1 MFMLGMEHK
10 IAQICRKSTSQF
22 HQPTC
27 WVGRGTCLENH
38 QFFFL
43 HFFNIESLL
52 KASVTATIQWCCW
65 NLLIFFKNRIS
76 QVLLIYIQF
85 LANSNTSPNTNTNI
99 ANTDSHLTDLCT
111 HVSLPHSE
119 LLLVRQKDARIWNE
133 QMIVLMG
140 AKCLRNI
147 PKINSN
153 VKNLSHWFWP
163 RRKDSSK
170 TELRMIS
177 TAYIFISSSA
187 SYFPLPKPHIN
198 TI

>member
-1 MFMLGMEHK
+1 MQEKHQSVSPTHLLSGVGNLS
-10 IAQICRKSTSQF
+10 RKPS
-22 HQPTC
+22 
-27 WVGRGTCLENH
+27 V
-38 QFFFL
+38 FL
-43 HFFNIESLL
+43 FALLQHWKSSESFCYSNVTVMLL
-52 KASVTATIQWCCW
+52 KFV
-65 NLLIFFKNRIS
+65 IFLNRTP
-76 QVLLIYIQF
+76 QVLLYIQI
-85 LANSNTSPNTNTNI
+85 LANSNTSPNTNI
-99 ANTDSHLTDLCT
+99 ANTESHLTDLCT

-187 SYFPLPKPHIN
+187 SDFRGLPLIL
-198 TI
+198 IW